1 MDKLTT
7 GLQITVIGM
16 SIVFVIL
23 ILLNLAMN
31 AMNAILNRKKKG
43 PEAAPRVKPAPAP
56 APVPAKENQVKG
68 EPEKKDENP
77 ELIALLSAAVMAAEG
92 GSRPVRI
99 KSLRLAGGLGGAWK
113 TAGKTEG
120 MQPKV

>member
-31 AMNAILNRKKKG
+31 AMNVILNRKSKE
-43 PEAAPRVKPAPAP
+43 PEAPPRVKPAPAP
-56 APVPAKENQVKG
+56 TSVPAKEKEVNG
-68 EPEKKDENP
+68 ESEKQEDNP
-77 ELIALLSAAVMAAEG
+77 ELIALLTAAVMTAEG
-92 GSRPVRI
+92 GTKPLRI
-99 KSLRLAGGLGGAWK
+99 RSLRLADGQGAAWK
-113 TAGKTEG
+113 SAGRSEG
-120 MQPKV
+120 MQPKM